1 VKSTTSDVRTDLSTL
16 RELAVRFSRGL
27 YEDTTAACRQICH
40 KFTSVSSENKA
51 LISKYRREMLLR
63 KRLHNQLVE
72 LRGNI
77 RVLCR
82 MRPPIAED
90 GSGSQAAIVA
100 RVDQED
106 DGILYVHS
114 KGTSKIFELDRVFG
128 PQSSQEEVQCT

>member
-1 VKSTTSDVRTDLSTL
+1 
-16 RELAVRFSRGL
+16 
-27 YEDTTAACRQICH
+27 
-40 KFTSVSSENKA
+40 
-51 LISKYRREMLLR
+51 MLLR

-100 RVDQED
+100 RLDQED
-106 DGILYVHS
+106 DGILHVHS

-128 PQSSQEEVQCT
+128 PQSSQEEVHKSIFMEEVSSFPGNMGGGIKVTFSSCMAWKRG

>member
-1 VKSTTSDVRTDLSTL
+1 
-16 RELAVRFSRGL
+16 
-27 YEDTTAACRQICH
+27 
-40 KFTSVSSENKA
+40 
-51 LISKYRREMLLR
+51 MLLR

-106 DGILYVHS
+106 DGILHVHS
-114 KGTSKIFELDRVFG
+114 KGTLKIFELDRVFG
-128 PQSSQEEVQCT
+128 PQSSQQEVHKSIFMEEVSSFQGNMGGGKSLSPPAWPGNGASWRYEYSSSKISYC